1 MGVKDG
7 FMGASV
13 MVKVSFII
21 LVIANVLNWIAF
33 CTASWGYIKG
43 GTNPGFGIWRSCGET
58 TGGCAELDGTRLEYY
73 AAFQAFG
80 IFGFVGVNLAMLVLS
95 LFMFG
100 GPCKSNGEAKMAVLI
115 ICFVAAV
122 CWIIAVIIFG
132 AKWDDNNSGNPFA
145 ELGFS
150 FALAIVTLILAVIA
164 GILLIVDGK
173 GGGGTSPA

>member
-21 LVIANVLNWIAF
+21 LVIASVLNWIAF
-33 CTASWGYIKG
+33 CTASWSYNTFSGTGY
-43 GTNPGFGIWRSCGET
+43 GIWRTCNDLIPITCSQ
-58 TGGCAELDGTRLEYY
+58 LDGTRSEYY
-73 AAFQAFG
+73 SAFQTFG
-80 IFGFVGVNLAMLVLS
+80 IFGFVGVNLAMLLLS

-100 GPCKSNGEAKMAVLI
+100 GPCKGNGEAKMAVLI

-132 AKWDDNNSGNPFA
+132 AKWDENTRGIPS
-145 ELGFS
+145 EKLGFS
-150 FALAIVTLILAVIA
+150 FGLAIVTLILAVIA